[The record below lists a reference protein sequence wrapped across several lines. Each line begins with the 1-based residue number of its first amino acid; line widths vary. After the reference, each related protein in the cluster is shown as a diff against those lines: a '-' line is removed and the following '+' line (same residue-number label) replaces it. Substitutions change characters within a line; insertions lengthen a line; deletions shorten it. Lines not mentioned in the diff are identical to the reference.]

1 MMVMPRAFYIQLQ
14 LDQLLLYCCP
24 DNRIELVRDQTSDI
38 LSKQCEKQQ
47 VMRNECRD
55 SG

>member
-1 MMVMPRAFYIQLQ
+1 MMEMPRALYIPLQ
-14 LDQLLLYCCP
+14 LDQLLGYCCP
-24 DNRIELVRDQTSDI
+24 DNRIELVRDQILDV

-47 VMRNECRD
+47 AMRNECRG

>member
-1 MMVMPRAFYIQLQ
+1 MMEMPRALYIQLQ
-14 LDQLLLYCCP
+14 LDQLLAYCCP
-24 DNRIELVRDQTSDI
+24 DDRMELLGDQTLHT

-47 VMRNECRD
+47 VMRNECRG